1 MSTPNLEKSVN
12 LETPTKTGGYV
23 PPEHLQE
30 YLVGFVANCASHA
43 AQAGFVGTKT
53 IAQRVIA
60 EANERATLNDNLKR
74 AMAQYDL
81 TAAAVEGMLD
91 ALLATPV
98 TEVHSTDA
106 DGARAMGDYEPKEH
120 LNLSHEPMALSMGG
134 IPIDMSGSVLTRESL
149 AAGQAHLHSLGLA
162 RFNQDSDFTQ
172 EHAPLTRM
180 QKATVY
186 ANVVDQLAP
195 EQTLNP
201 LEAAELQS
209 LTKGYVEALLRAP
222 GDEGMLRVQKSCA
235 LHSGSVMD
243 GGSTRHGGYVP
254 CTCAEGLVLG
264 KALGSG
270 ASIEDILAD
279 AEELAKAG
287 FRYKSKKRGANGKWL
302 YDYGAGYGKG
312 RPSKLRSKVAAKQ
325 AEKRA
330 SQPVPDLSHAEQS
343 SLDFGAVATPAD
355 KTALPVTD
363 LETPAGAPAF
373 SASGAFASRSLSG
386 AEKAVSEF
394 LASPHTS
401 EELKDA
407 YDASVD
413 TLLRVQGDTNGE
425 TFSAL
430 VGQATRIHYALRE
443 QRASERAAEKKAAR
457 ARVREQSAGQNR
469 GAKVKAAFQP
479 IAASGTPRPIA
490 PADSPRGAKA
500 KAQAIRAQVKKDLGL
515 SAKHV
520 SVRSSAGSVD
530 ITVKVPGALKSV
542 QAIAAP
548 HEAVSRDTNGD
559 ILGGGNTYVT
569 VRLDSGLVQP
579 IVKQLAPK
587 ISAIAEDG
595 YLKLSKKVH
604 VQREPHDRF
613 RIFNMADG
621 TGGRTTSREAFG
633 PESAALMIAEASLA

>member
-30 YLVGFVANCASHA
+30 YLVGFIANCASHA

-81 TAAAVEGMLD
+81 TPAAVEGMLD

-120 LNLSHEPMALSMGG
+120 LNLTSEGPVELHYKSMLS
-134 IPIDMSGSVLTRESL
+134 S
-149 AAGQAHLHSLGLA
+149 AGLA

-180 QKATVY
+180 QKATAY
-186 ANVVDQLAP
+186 CNVVDQLAP

-270 ASIEDILAD
+270 TSIEDILAD

-312 RPSKLRSKVAAKQ
+312 RPSKLRSKVAVKQ

-425 TFSAL
+425 TFSSL

-457 ARVREQSAGQNR
+457 ARVREQFADQNR

-479 IAASGTPRPIA
+479 IAASSTPQPIA

-569 VRLDSGLVQP
+569 VRLDSDLVQP

-621 TGGRTTSREAFG
+621 GGGRTTSREAFG